1 MARRFFVWMIRT
13 CRRSFPHVERRRITY
28 GLSAQADI
36 SAHAIRYDQSFGSIF
51 TVWHGADVVGDISLC
66 VPGLHNVYNALAA
79 IAVGFELDVP
89 FTQIAEALAVLLAPA
104 DGFSSKEKR
113 AA

>member
-1 MARRFFVWMIRT
+1 M
-13 CRRSFPHVERRRITY
+13 ERRRITF

-36 SAHAIRYDQSFGSIF
+36 SAHNIRFDQNFGSVF
-51 TVWHGADVVGDISLC
+51 SVWHGADVVGDISLP

-89 FTQIAEALAVLLAPA
+89 FTQIAEALSSFTGAGTTVSVQRRIGRR
-104 DGFSSKEKR
+104 DGGGRLRPSSD
-113 AA
+113 